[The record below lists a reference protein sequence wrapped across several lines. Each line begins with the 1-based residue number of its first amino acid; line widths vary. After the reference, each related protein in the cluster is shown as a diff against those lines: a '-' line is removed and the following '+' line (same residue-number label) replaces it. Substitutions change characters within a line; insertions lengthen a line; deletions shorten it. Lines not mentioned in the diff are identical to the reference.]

1 MIAIEPAPKSGG
13 IERSHGKAVDWQ
25 IRSGCNT
32 LRRRVNVSYDVNFA
46 LLINEN
52 KGNVPTRTIEL
63 LIMDRGKPQN
73 TQAE

>member
-1 MIAIEPAPKSGG
+1 
-13 IERSHGKAVDWQ
+13 
-25 IRSGCNT
+25 
-32 LRRRVNVSYDVNFA
+32 VNFA